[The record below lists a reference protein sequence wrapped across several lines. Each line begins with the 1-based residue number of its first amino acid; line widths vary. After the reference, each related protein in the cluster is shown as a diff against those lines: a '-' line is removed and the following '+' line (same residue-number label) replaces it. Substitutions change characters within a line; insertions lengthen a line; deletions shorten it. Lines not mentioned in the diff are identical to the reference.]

1 MITVLNDGSGGC
13 NDGDVIA
20 VTQTD
25 GLTSVVVA
33 GDSKTVTFTD
43 TTVFGTSSD
52 CVVKVTATITKTSA
66 QQKNK
71 INNPAHLVI
80 VDNNGVGGGAEYGTS
95 AHHKEISLGR
105 SDVYKIRAIYE
116 SANSS
121 TDPVVPQFTGTVS
134 AGTFTKGERIKG
146 STSGAIGS
154 LINTGPTTFFYVLL
168 SLSLIHI

>member
-1 MITVLNDGSGGC
+1 MLTTDNNGVSQTSYTFKKQFIVTSNASGQIVITAGTNETFNAVSNSNYVITVLDDGSGGC

-80 VDNNGVGGGAEYGTS
+80 VDNV
-95 AHHKEISLGR
+95 
-105 SDVYKIRAIYE
+105 
-116 SANSS
+116 
-121 TDPVVPQFTGTVS
+121 
-134 AGTFTKGERIKG
+134 
-146 STSGAIGS
+146 
-154 LINTGPTTFFYVLL
+154 
-168 SLSLIHI
+168 